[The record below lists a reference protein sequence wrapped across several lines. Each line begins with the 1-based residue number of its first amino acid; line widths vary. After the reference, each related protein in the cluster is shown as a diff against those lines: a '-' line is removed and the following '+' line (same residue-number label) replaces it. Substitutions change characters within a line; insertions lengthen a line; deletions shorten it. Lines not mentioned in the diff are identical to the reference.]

1 VKPLIKFNHI
11 TKAKAT
17 IDRLLVDFDEVNYK
31 TRSMNISTM
40 TKKILNEMVKRDT
53 KGKELKKLGY
63 KLDVSFF
70 DEVFENFLSLDDKQQ
85 NKFVELISM
94 YKKRIFKT
102 RIYQNILINY
112 THHNTKKMAYLL
124 TDKFKPVVLQLPV
137 LSFIHI
143 VESPEEAYIYY
154 QRSSHK
160 GLFNFTRQIDPT
172 CEAALS
178 LSVLRSLLKQSNRN
192 DYSSKENE
200 ELYTFLVNHYNDEDG
215 AKYGLHY
222 LSIFDPKSY
231 DQRIVSFIIQCKNNI
246 QHKYRELANELDL
259 LLYRLYEYSLVYNR
273 YSEIAD
279 ELAMTLTDKII
290 SEAFGDDERSVFWK
304 QYTSSIIEPIVFVK
318 RPVAMFMMK
327 FKTIG
332 IIEYIDVGN
341 ATYLYKDDVYH
352 RIKSRILS
360 SASNKKNVLNI
371 NSYLKQ
377 HALKEITKIGLNK
390 YTHRGSWKV
399 KFQADMKRKFGVLA
413 GLK

>member
-1 VKPLIKFNHI
+1 MKPLIKFNHI

-17 IDRLLVDFDEVNYK
+17 IDRLLIGFDEVVYNN
-31 TRSMNISTM
+31 RSMKISTM

-53 KGKELKKLGY
+53 KDKELKKLGY
-63 KLDVSFF
+63 KLDTSFF

-85 NKFVELISM
+85 KKFVELISM

-112 THHNTKKMAYLL
+112 THHNTKKMAYIL
-124 TDKFKPVVLQLPV
+124 TDKFKPAALQLPV

-143 VESPEEAYIYY
+143 VESPNEAYIYY
-154 QRSSHK
+154 QRSSHN
-160 GLFNFTRQIDPT
+160 GLFSFTRQIDPT
-172 CEAALS
+172 CEAPLS
-178 LSVLRSLLKQSNRN
+178 LSVLKSLLEQSNRD

-259 LLYRLYEYSLVYNR
+259 LLYRLYEYSLVYDG
-273 YSEIAD
+273 YLEIAD

-290 SEAFGDDERSVFWK
+290 SEAFGTDERSVFWK

-318 RPVAMFMMK
+318 QPVSMFMMK

-341 ATYLYKDDVYH
+341 ATYLYEDDTYH
-352 RIKSRILS
+352 RIKSRILA
-360 SASNKKNVLNI
+360 SASNEKNILNI
-371 NSYLKQ
+371 NSRFRQ
-377 HALKEITKIGLNK
+377 HALKEVTKIGVNR
-390 YTHRGSWKV
+390 YTHRGGWKSQ
-399 KFQADMKRKFGVLA
+399 FQSDMKKKYGVHPGRK
-413 GLK
+413 